1 MKFNLAVE
9 IDDLI
14 MMKFLKDN
22 PLMTLSD
29 LKGEL
34 NNACYL
40 GLGCIETI
48 VLRQLGIE
56 VNDTYVEKAE

>member
-9 IDDLI
+9 IDDADI
-14 MMKFLKDN
+14 NDYMKETNTSLDEVRGYISN
-22 PLMTLSD
+22 S
-29 LKGEL
+29 
-34 NNACYL
+34 CYL